1 MSDER
6 RTLTDESGEARDPIE
21 ALVRSA
27 GLGVNPD
34 PARMERAM
42 RNVHGE
48 WRAALAE
55 RRRARWRALAAGLAV
70 VSAIATLVFAL
81 RPAQPVPVATI
92 TRVIGDGVIRHA
104 ADGKVEVEALRAGR
118 VLLSGEEIDTGH
130 TGRVLL
136 SAASGA
142 QLRIDTASISQWR
155 SASEL
160 RLTSGTVYVETSS
173 SSGVQRLTVSTPLGD
188 VRHVGTRFEVHVTNG
203 ETRVRVRDGRV
214 SFASPGR
221 APVLLGAGQQLVAG
235 PGTALMQ
242 AGPGSAAPEWQ
253 WTRAIGPAFTIEGR
267 SALEALDWLSHETG
281 LRVVYASETA
291 RAQARATILRG
302 TIDGL
307 DTQAALLAVLSGSDL
322 RFELHADRV
331 EVRSSDSR

>member
-6 RTLTDESGEARDPIE
+6 PVTGAARDPIE

-27 GLGVNPD
+27 GLGVTPD

-48 WRAALAE
+48 WRAALDD

-70 VSAIATLVFAL
+70 VGAMAALVFAL
-81 RPAQPVPVATI
+81 RPAPPVPVATI
-92 TRVIGDGVIRHA
+92 TRVIGEGVIRHA
-104 ADGKVEVEALRAGR
+104 ARGKVEVEAARAGR
-118 VLLSGEEIDTGH
+118 VLMSGEEIDTGS

-142 QLRIDTASISQWR
+142 QLRVDTASISQWK
-155 SASEL
+155 SPSEL
-160 RLTSGTVYVETSS
+160 RLTSGTVYVETA
-173 SSGVQRLTVSTPLGD
+173 SSGAVQPLTVLTRLGD
-188 VRHVGTRFEVHVTNG
+188 VRHVGTRFEVHVTND
-203 ETRVRVRDGRV
+203 ETRVRVRDGTV
-214 SFASPGR
+214 SFSSPGR
-221 APVLLGAGQQLVAG
+221 APVMLGAGQQLVAG
-235 PGTALMQ
+235 PRTALVQ

-267 SALEALDWLSHETG
+267 SAFEALDWLGHETG
-281 LRVVYASETA
+281 LRVVYASERA
-291 RAQARATILRG
+291 RAQARETILRG

-322 RFELHADRV
+322 DFALHADRV